1 MTTIDEL
8 KAILESTLNLGGRSR
23 DFTRATGLLGELP
36 ELDSMAVV
44 MVLTG
49 IEERFGIVIEDDDV
63 SAETFETV
71 GSLVDFIDAR
81 LEGG

>member
-1 MTTIDEL
+1 MSNIDHI
-8 KAILESTLNLGGRSR
+8 KAILDSTLNLGGRALA
-23 DFTRATGLLGELP
+23 FTRETPLLGDLP

-49 IEERFGIVIEDDDV
+49 IEERFGIVIEDDEV

-71 GSLVDFIDAR
+71 GSLVDFIDDKLGNA
-81 LEGG
+81 

>member
-1 MTTIDEL
+1 MSNIDHI
-8 KAILESTLNLGGRSR
+8 KAILDSTLNLGGRALT
-23 DFTRATGLLGELP
+23 FTRETPLLGELP

-49 IEERFGIVIEDDDV
+49 IEERFGIVIEDDEV

-71 GSLVDFIDAR
+71 GSLADFVDAK
-81 LEGG
+81 LGNA